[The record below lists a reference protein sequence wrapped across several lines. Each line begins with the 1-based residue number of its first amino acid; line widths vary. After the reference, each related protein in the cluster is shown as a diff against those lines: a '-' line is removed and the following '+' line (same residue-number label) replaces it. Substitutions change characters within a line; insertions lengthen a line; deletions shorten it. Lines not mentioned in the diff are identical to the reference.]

1 MIALKLR
8 DIALENEKGIKTL
21 PEVRHFEAIRFVYFG
36 CRVQC
41 RVDLDHDL
49 QSGQIN

>member
-8 DIALENEKGIKTL
+8 DIALENEKGIETL

-36 CRVQC
+36 CRV
-41 RVDLDHDL
+41 DIDHDL
-49 QSGQIN
+49 QGGQIN

>member
-21 PEVRHFEAIRFVYFG
+21 PEVVTSRQYDSCTLGV
-36 CRVQC
+36 V
-41 RVDLDHDL
+41 LT
-49 QSGQIN
+49 